1 MEDSPL
7 WKLPVELRLNIYELV
22 LHTTTIS
29 VCQDRRPSRVFAFI
43 VDPDCQ
49 DYTLPAGGGS
59 LQLLRVCKQIN
70 SEAGPLFYA
79 CNQFQVVGG
88 NPNSDLNYGPEM
100 ILSTLHAFVAKIG
113 PTNTKALSDVCFFI
127 APVGVETMDTREIEE
142 TKATLLE
149 IFRRLHAIQ
158 IQRPYWKLKASM
170 NCCMYSADGGTYD
183 QDENPLL
190 YEPAIDLKQPKAS
203 LMHAI
208 ADFESVRD
216 SKDLCPAGVKT
227 FTDFFR
233 ELGEDMARPPPLAG
247 EGWFLPVR
255 NAITS

>member
-7 WKLPVELRLNIYELV
+7 WKLPVELRMNIYELV
-22 LHTTTIS
+22 FRTTTIS
-29 VCQDRRPSRVFAFI
+29 ICQDRRPSRVFAFI
-43 VDPDCQ
+43 EDPDRQ
-49 DYTLPAGGGS
+49 DYTLSAGGGS

-88 NPNSDLNYGPEM
+88 NADSDLTYGPEM
-100 ILSTLHAFVAKIG
+100 ILSTLHAFIAKIG

-127 APVGVETMDTREIEE
+127 APVGAENMDPRGIEE
-142 TKATLLE
+142 TKPTLVE

-158 IQRPYWKLKASM
+158 IQRPYWKLKATM
-170 NCCMYSADGGTYD
+170 NCCMYPADWSTYD
-183 QDENPLL
+183 EDDLPVL
-190 YEPAIDLKQPKAS
+190 YEPAIDLKQPQAS

-216 SKDLCPAGVKT
+216 SKGLGPAGVKT

-233 ELGEDMARPPPLAG
+233 DLSEKMARPPPLTG

-255 NAITS
+255 DAISS